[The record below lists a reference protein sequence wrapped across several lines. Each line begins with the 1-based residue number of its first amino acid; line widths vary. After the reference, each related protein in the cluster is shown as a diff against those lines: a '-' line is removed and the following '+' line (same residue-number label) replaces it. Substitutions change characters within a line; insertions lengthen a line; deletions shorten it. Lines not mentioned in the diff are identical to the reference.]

1 MISSK
6 ELEKQLVKD
15 PGAAARTVFKE
26 LERLTKENM
35 TLHKRLD
42 PVLFEPAILGSLA
55 LPCSVETSLEL
66 QLSSML
72 ALCDMFDRK
81 LERSSFEIV
90 AAHVTAMCGMLGRL
104 AIAESVLRMMDKK
117 TFDRDKM
124 ETASKELVIY
134 AEAERRA
141 IVKQMELVAQVP
153 MSDDTIN

>member
-1 MISSK
+1 VDK
-6 ELEKQLVKD
+6 KVFDKLLVENARE
-15 PGAAARTVFKE
+15 AAVQVFN
-26 LERLTKENM
+26 ENQKLLLANLG
-35 TLHKRLD
+35 LHKRLD
-42 PVLFEPAILGSLA
+42 PVLCEPAILGTLA
-55 LPCSVETSLEL
+55 LPCSVETSPSL

-81 LERSSFEIV
+81 LERDSFEIV
-90 AAHVTAMCGMLGRL
+90 AVHVTALCGMLGRL

-124 ETASKELVIY
+124 ETAVKELVVF

-153 MSDDTIN
+153 TSEDTIQ